1 LKEIASDL
9 NSSTI
14 SVSSPRN
21 NNFALQ
27 RSISS
32 HSLPTLH
39 IEEEALN
46 QIFSN
51 KAEKQK
57 EMLETLKV
65 RKEALEEAMN
75 KKLAELKALCLKEGV
90 RMK

>member
-1 LKEIASDL
+1 M
-9 NSSTI
+9 
-14 SVSSPRN
+14 SSPRN

-46 QIFSN
+46 QIVSN
-51 KAEKQK
+51 KAEKEK

>member
-1 LKEIASDL
+1 
-9 NSSTI
+9 
-14 SVSSPRN
+14 
-21 NNFALQ
+21 
-27 RSISS
+27 
-32 HSLPTLH
+32 LPTLR

-46 QIFSN
+46 QIEIN
-51 KAEKQK
+51 KVEKQR

-90 RMK
+90 RMGSNFLN

>member
-1 LKEIASDL
+1 M
-9 NSSTI
+9 
-14 SVSSPRN
+14 SSPRN